1 MSAQAKIIRK
11 RIKSVSSTKKITRT
25 MEMVAGAKL
34 RVAQQRVQS
43 SGPYLDELRNL
54 MRDIGGSGL
63 DVGRWPYFEV
73 REGKR
78 SAMLIL
84 TSNRGLCGGFN
95 ANLLRLGLKTFEAK
109 AAEGWDTKV
118 YVGGRKGV
126 DLARFEGYEL
136 SGAFIDEMKDNPQP
150 SDAAFFQNLLT
161 RPFLED
167 LVDEVCVVYP
177 KWITATRQEPTVLRL
192 LPIAPEERE
201 ESDRSEVPP
210 LFEPSPDAIL
220 DQLLPL
226 YLRQTVY
233 SILLETVA
241 AEQFARRMAMKLA
254 TDNANE
260 IVTNLTREY
269 NKARQALITKEL
281 AEILGGSEALK

>member
-1 MSAQAKIIRK
+1 
-11 RIKSVSSTKKITRT
+11 
-25 MEMVAGAKL
+25 
-34 RVAQQRVQS
+34 
-43 SGPYLDELRNL
+43 
-54 MRDIGGSGL
+54 
-63 DVGRWPYFEV
+63 
-73 REGKR
+73 
-78 SAMLIL
+78 
-84 TSNRGLCGGFN
+84 
-95 ANLLRLGLKTFEAK
+95 
-109 AAEGWDTKV
+109 
-118 YVGGRKGV
+118 
-126 DLARFEGYEL
+126 
-136 SGAFIDEMKDNPQP
+136 MKDSPQP

-192 LPIAPEERE
+192 LPIAPEERDE
-201 ESDRSEVPP
+201 GDRSEVPP